1 MEYLATK
8 FRARDVVTEMEVEY
22 WSSSWKR
29 VDFTCT
35 VWGNTRVGVSV
46 TRAMGFPSAQ
56 HFTEVQAH
64 RLLAKK
70 LHGLVVARV
79 GCSSHHWFWGSL
91 AHVTDARQSY
101 TKSILHVLCQTESIA
116 ATMARVCP
124 RVCRELGVQGVVILL
139 TVVEASDSALQQIF
153 LEKRIGCHDGLS
165 DGCDGEKHGS
175 HDGERSLAPF
185 GAASG
190 SGIPHG
196 LPSAHASP
204 EDGGDGPD
212 DEDVGL
218 CNLMVGFATADEE
231 C

>member
-1 MEYLATK
+1 MQDSPLALPGSWQS
-8 FRARDVVTEMEVEY
+8 RDGLCAA
-22 WSSSWKR
+22 WLS
-29 VDFTCT
+29 
-35 VWGNTRVGVSV
+35 TR
-46 TRAMGFPSAQ
+46 
-56 HFTEVQAH
+56 HH
-64 RLLAKK
+64 R
-70 LHGLVVARV
+70 R
-79 GCSSHHWFWGSL
+79 SEST
-91 AHVTDARQSY
+91 HVTF
-101 TKSILHVLCQTESIA
+101 H
-116 ATMARVCP
+116 
-124 RVCRELGVQGVVILL
+124 
-139 TVVEASDSALQQIF
+139 ASQIF

>member
-70 LHGLVVARV
+70 LVRA
-79 GCSSHHWFWGSL
+79 
-91 AHVTDARQSY
+91 
-101 TKSILHVLCQTESIA
+101 
-116 ATMARVCP
+116 
-124 RVCRELGVQGVVILL
+124 
-139 TVVEASDSALQQIF
+139 
-153 LEKRIGCHDGLS
+153 
-165 DGCDGEKHGS
+165 
-175 HDGERSLAPF
+175 
-185 GAASG
+185 
-190 SGIPHG
+190 
-196 LPSAHASP
+196 
-204 EDGGDGPD
+204 
-212 DEDVGL
+212 
-218 CNLMVGFATADEE
+218 FAM
-231 C
+231 